1 MSAHPVLTP
10 DAAQAAQTALRIAP
24 LVDAARAA
32 AAPEGSAPWFVTAVD
47 DGVAVRSVVRRWSLA
62 EEPPARVTRVAAGAG
77 LRAIRLAVAAQG
89 RRPQVTHPVEE
100 GLLAVVRPGVA
111 CVPRPVERALY
122 AALRDRGRPHPPAGP
137 RGAAARSVLRR
148 AAETE
153 SAWLRGIDHPV
164 VPGDELGPAWP
175 GPTNGEGPVVPEAGE
190 PEFVLV
196 GAAGRVPH
204 ADLRTGQ
211 AVEALRLTAALLG
224 LHTAVVAAPADAA
237 ALRARL
243 PDRLRDVVDGARG
256 STVAVLE
263 FWWNGTG

>member
-1 MSAHPVLTP
+1 MSAHPVVTP
-10 DAAQAAQTALRIAP
+10 EASRAALRIAP

-62 EEPPARVTRVAAGAG
+62 EEPLARVTRVAAGAG

-100 GLLAVVRPGVA
+100 GLLAVVRPGESYE
-111 CVPRPVERALY
+111 PRPLERALY
-122 AALRDRGRPHPPAGP
+122 AVLRDQGRPQGADGP
-137 RGAAARSVLRR
+137 RDAAARAVLRR

-153 SAWLRGIDHPV
+153 SAWLRGIGHPV

-175 GPTNGEGPVVPEAGE
+175 GLLDEQASRPEPV
-190 PEFVLV
+190 FVLV

-224 LHTAVVAAPADAA
+224 LCTAVVAAPADPG

-243 PDRLRDVVDGARG
+243 PDRARDILEGARG

-263 FWWNGTG
+263 FWRAAA